1 MTIAPPLPVLEL
13 AMTMA
18 VAGLAIGLLYFA
30 ALERTIAL
38 YVAGR
43 GWVGPLAFTLGRIA
57 AAGVFLSFAA
67 KLGAIS
73 LLSAFAGFLLARA
86 VALRAARGTG

>member
-1 MTIAPPLPVLEL
+1 MSIAAPLPILEL

-18 VAGLAIGLLYFA
+18 VAGFVVGLLYFA
-30 ALERTIAL
+30 ALERTVAL
-38 YVAGR
+38 YVSGR

-57 AAGVFLSFAA
+57 AAAVFLAFAA
-67 KLGAIS
+67 KLGVIS

-86 VALRAARGTG
+86 LALRAARGTG